1 LSALSATE
9 VSGSVA
15 VVNTGAVASCVAEA
29 AVLVAGAGA
38 FWMTVAT
45 VLVAGAVTCCTV
57 EATVLVAAEAVLA
70 PEAATEVAVLASAAV
85 WLAGAWTV
93 LDTAGALGA
102 VTGDA
107 CTGAEAAGL
116 EAGFDAVVTD
126 ASVSLATAVA
136 LAPAAETLP
145 VSEESPPLAL
155 AAGAARPDRTMTA
168 VAAQQALLVRLAR
181 NPPDDKPALEAERP
195 ARWMQTFINSSRP

>member
-1 LSALSATE
+1 M
-9 VSGSVA
+9 VA
-15 VVNTGAVASCVAEA
+15 VVITGAVASCVAEA
-29 AVLVAGAGA
+29 TVLVAGAGD

-45 VLVAGAVTCCTV
+45 VFVAGAVTFCAV
-57 EATVLVAAEAVLA
+57 EATVLGVAEAVLA
-70 PEAATEVAVLASAAV
+70 PEPTTEVTVLASAAV
-85 WLAGAWTV
+85 GFAGAWTA

-102 VTGDA
+102 VAGDA
-107 CTGAEAAGL
+107 CAGAEAAGL

-136 LAPAAETLP
+136 LAPADETLP

-155 AAGAARPDRTMTA
+155 AAAGAARPDRTMTA
-168 VAAQQALLVRLAR
+168 VAAQQALLVRLPR

-195 ARWMQTFINSSRP
+195 AR